1 VDCGA
6 LDLWP
11 IRNPQSAIRNP
22 MWLIVGLGN
31 PGSKYEWTRHNC
43 GFMVIDELAR
53 RAGKEVK
60 APECQALTARAT
72 IGGEQIMLVKPQT
85 FMNLS
90 GVAVAALIK
99 KYEVLERSSI
109 LVISDELA
117 LPFGKIRIRARGSA
131 GGQKG
136 LKSII
141 EKLGGQD
148 FPRLRL
154 GIAPDHPV
162 TDASDFVLSEFPK
175 KDRDELARIVALAAD
190 AVEAL
195 LTTGVANAMSKYN
208 SSLLGGDNE

>member
-1 VDCGA
+1 
-6 LDLWP
+6 
-11 IRNPQSAIRNP
+11 
-22 MWLIVGLGN
+22 MLIVGLGN

-72 IGGEQIMLVKPQT
+72 IGGVETMLVKPQT

-99 KYEVLERSSI
+99 KYEVPERSSV
-109 LVISDELA
+109 LVISDDLA

-162 TDASDFVLSEFPK
+162 NDAADFVLTEFPK
-175 KDRDELARIVALAAD
+175 KDRDELVQIVALAAD

-195 LTTGVANAMSKYN
+195 LTTGVAKAMSKYN
-208 SSLLGGDNE
+208 SSLLGDDNG

>member
-1 VDCGA
+1 
-6 LDLWP
+6 
-11 IRNPQSAIRNP
+11 

>member
-1 VDCGA
+1 
-6 LDLWP
+6 
-11 IRNPQSAIRNP
+11 

-31 PGSKYEWTRHNC
+31 PGAKYEWTRHNC

-99 KYEVLERSSI
+99 KYEIPERSSI

-162 TDASDFVLSEFPK
+162 NDASDFVLSEFPK

>member
-1 VDCGA
+1 
-6 LDLWP
+6 
-11 IRNPQSAIRNP
+11 

-31 PGSKYEWTRHNC
+31 PGPKYEWTRHNC

-53 RAGKEVK
+53 RAGKGVK
-60 APECQALTARAT
+60 SPECQALTARAT
-72 IGGEQIMLVKPQT
+72 IGGEEVLLAKPQT

-90 GVAVAALIK
+90 GVAVAALVK
-99 KYEVLERSSI
+99 KYEGPEISSI

-141 EKLGGQD
+141 EKLGAQD

-162 TDASDFVLSEFPK
+162 NDAADFVLSEFPK
-175 KDRDELARIVALAAD
+175 KDRDALSRIVEQAAD
-190 AVEAL
+190 AVEAV
-195 LTTGVANAMSKYN
+195 LTIGVANAMSKYN
-208 SSLLGGDNE
+208 

>member
-1 VDCGA
+1 
-6 LDLWP
+6 
-11 IRNPQSAIRNP
+11 

-162 TDASDFVLSEFPK
+162 NDASDFVLSEFPK